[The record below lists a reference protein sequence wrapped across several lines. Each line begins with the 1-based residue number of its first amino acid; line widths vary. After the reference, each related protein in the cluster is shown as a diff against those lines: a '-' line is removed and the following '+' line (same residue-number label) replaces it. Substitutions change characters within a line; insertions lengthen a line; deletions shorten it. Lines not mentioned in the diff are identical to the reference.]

1 MFCISLYRYCIVFSF
16 VIVLFPIDLFSQ
28 RAEYPVNPYFLPVV
42 FDGKFMDSI
51 TTVSLPA
58 PCLKMKLD
66 SAARLADCEVNDWQ
80 LPLLVKRPNDYI
92 NRLREKAYRDFLRN
106 YVSLVKYSR
115 LDFPT
120 TVEKVEQLSPN
131 IFRSLFRVEAGY
143 ERNTIDRSTRFV
155 PKRKYWSQGGSS
167 FLQFSQNYI
176 SDNWYNGGIG
186 NQNLLSVQN
195 FMFNYKKGKIQSN
208 HTIEWKL
215 SFYTNSNDSLRD
227 FRLGEDLVRTYS
239 DFGLKAFNDKWS
251 YSTNLEIKT
260 KLFRNYKEN
269 SQEYLSA
276 LFSPLQINMGILG
289 MKYQL
294 EKISKQDKYKKC
306 HLAVDMSP
314 LSVQYTWVADRK
326 VDPARYGI
334 QGDDK
339 YLLDLGSTLN
349 AKMVIHFNRQ
359 VSFTSRLK
367 YFTNYEKVI
376 FESENE
382 LNIPLNRFF
391 STRLYLYGRFDDS
404 SGIKKDSFWG
414 HLQLNELL
422 SFGFNYK
429 W

>member
-1 MFCISLYRYCIVFSF
+1 MG
-16 VIVLFPIDLFSQ
+16 LFPIDLFSQ
-28 RAEYPVNPYFLPVV
+28 RVEYPVNPYFLPLV
-42 FDGKFMDSI
+42 FDGKFTDSI
-51 TTVSLPA
+51 TTVSLPS
-58 PCLKMKLD
+58 PCLKMALD
-66 SAARLADCEVNDWQ
+66 STARLNDCEGNNRG
-80 LPLLVKRPNDYI
+80 LPVLVKRPDDYI

-106 YVSLVKYSR
+106 CAPLVKYSR
-115 LDFPT
+115 LHFPT
-120 TVEKVEQLSPN
+120 KVEKVEPISPN
-131 IFRSLFRVEAGY
+131 IFQSLFTVEAGY
-143 ERNTIDRSTRFV
+143 ERKVDRSTRFV
-155 PKRKYWSQGGSS
+155 PKRKYWIYGGSS
-167 FLQFSQNYI
+167 LLQFSQNYI

-195 FMFNYKKGKIQSN
+195 FTFNYKKGKIQSN

-269 SQEYLSA
+269 SQEYISA

-294 EKISKQDKYKKC
+294 EKKFRQDKYKKYNFS
-306 HLAVDMSP
+306 VDISP

-326 VDPARYGI
+326 VDPVRYGI
-334 QGDDK
+334 QGDNSC
-339 YLLDLGSTLN
+339 LLDLGSTLN
-349 AKMVIHFNRQ
+349 AKIVIHFNRQ
-359 VSFTSRLK
+359 VSFTSRFK

-404 SGIKKDSFWG
+404 SGVKRDPFWG

-422 SFGFNYK
+422 SFGFNFK